1 MAKLKAKEPQA
12 CTKRLKLFMFGDAG
26 VGKTTSACMLPSPYI
41 IDGERGTDNY
51 ADLITKAG
59 GAVLQTTDMD
69 EVINEVRLLRTE
81 KHSYKTLVI
90 DPITPLYYDL
100 VEKCELRVGSEWG
113 RHYGE
118 ANKVMRRLVN
128 LLMDLDMN
136 VIMTAHSKA
145 VYGDEM
151 KKTGITFDG
160 WKRLDY
166 IFDLVLELRKK
177 TPTKRYASVV
187 KTRINS
193 FPDGDTFEWTYGAIA
208 KRYDLK
214 EIERKATVIELA
226 IPEQIAT
233 ISKLVTNITGG
244 EELVAKWLK
253 KVNVEIITD
262 LTKVQATGIITAL
275 KKKIGALDV

>member
-26 VGKTTSACMLPSPYI
+26 VGKTTSSCMLPSPYI

-51 ADLITKAG
+51 AELITKAG

-81 KHSYKTLVI
+81 KHPYKTLVI

-136 VIMTAHSKA
+136 VVMTAHSKA

-151 KKTGITFDG
+151 KKAGITFDG

-193 FPDGDTFEWTYGAIA
+193 FPDGDTFEWSYEAIA
-208 KRYDLK
+208 DRYDLK
-214 EIERKATVIELA
+214 EIERKATVVEIA
-226 IPEQIAT
+226 SPEQVEKI
-233 ISKLVTNITGG
+233 ISLAKGIKEGD
-244 EELVAKWLK
+244 ELVAKWLK
-253 KVNVEIITD
+253 KGNVELITD
-262 LTKVQATGIITAL
+262 LTKEQASKIITAL
-275 KKKIGALDV
+275 KKKIGALNV